1 LVNHMFEKILAD
13 CRKRYR
19 GFGLEVRPERMPRS
33 FEEAILAA
41 KRRGINPVIAEVKF
55 ASPRGEIREPDDV
68 EVIALAMQRGG
79 ACAISVLTEEK
90 YFRGSLDY
98 LRRVSEVCSLPVLR
112 KDFIFATGQVDEA
125 YYYGADSVLLIAS
138 FFSEEELRELIARCR
153 HFGMEP
159 LVEVHSAQDISLAQR
174 CGARVYVINNR
185 DKDTLEIDLSR
196 SERLAKLIDG
206 IRISASGISGEAD
219 LRRVLRHCDA
229 ALVGTS
235 IMRSQDIEEA
245 TRRLVHA

>member
-1 LVNHMFEKILAD
+1 MFAEILAD
-13 CRKRYR
+13 CRRRFR
-19 GFGLEVRPERMPRS
+19 GFKKKVEPERVPRS

-41 KRRGINPVIAEVKF
+41 KRQGVNPVIAEVKF
-55 ASPRGEIREPDDV
+55 ASPRGDIREPGDV
-68 EVIALAMQRGG
+68 EGIALAMQRGG

-90 YFRGSLDY
+90 YFKGSLEY

-112 KDFIFATGQVDEA
+112 KDFIFAEEQVDEA

-138 FFSEEELRELIARCR
+138 FFSEKELSALISRCR

-159 LVEVHSAQDISLAQR
+159 LVEVHSAQDISLAER
-174 CGARVYVINNR
+174 CGARIYVVNNR

-206 IRISASGISGEAD
+206 IKVSASGISSEEE
-219 LRRVLRHCDA
+219 LKRVLRHCDA
-229 ALVGTS
+229 ALIGTS
-235 IMRSQDIEEA
+235 IMRSEDIEAA
-245 TRRLVHA
+245 TRGLVYA